1 MANKRLGK
9 LLPRY
14 SFILNQYPTERLS
27 KCPRCEK
34 LTHLRK
40 FAFFI
45 HIDGW
50 GPLLLGQTSRYCSR
64 CELIMLHQ
72 HELEEQLAH
81 AFSER
86 APHAVGS
93 KYLVMGTIE
102 KKVWQT
108 GLQGEGKPTNEM
120 LKHLADFKKV
130 LTLHLQPAGWY
141 PADRKES

>member
-9 LLPRY
+9 LPPRY

-27 KCPRCEK
+27 TCPRCEK

-45 HIDGW
+45 HIDDW
-50 GPLLLGQTSRYCSR
+50 GPMALGMTSRYCSR

-72 HELEEQLAH
+72 HEVEELLAH

-86 APHAVGS
+86 APKVVGN
-93 KYLVMGTIE
+93 KYLVIGTIE
-102 KKVWQT
+102 KKVWQE
-108 GLQGEGKPTNEM
+108 GLQGEGKQIDET

-130 LTLHLQPAGWY
+130 LTLYVQPAGWY
-141 PADRKES
+141 PADHKES